1 MSLTNPFSQDS
12 RTYVGEEAERSKD
25 GQILRVHLISR
36 LIITC
41 IHVHTHTQRGMGR
54 EREEEESEEGNYLR

>member
-1 MSLTNPFSQDS
+1 MGRGSSGRRMYTA
-12 RTYVGEEAERSKD
+12 VGEEAERSKD